1 MSSIA
6 ALAQIIAS
14 GVATIEAGCAN
25 KHVQYPSLD
34 DDPTPESLAIQDEF
48 SQNALPVIAAAH
60 QLMATLMPPHS
71 YYQKLLYG
79 VSCLYRVPV
88 VVAHFA

>member
-6 ALAQIIAS
+6 ALTQIIAS
-14 GVATIEAGCAN
+14 GVAAIEAGCASKN
-25 KHVQYPSLD
+25 IQYPSPD
-34 DDPTPESLAIQDEF
+34 DVPTPESLAIQEEF

-60 QLMATLMPPHS
+60 QLMATLMSPHS

-79 VSCLYRVPV
+79 VSCLSCFAVAV
-88 VVAHFA
+88 VHFG